1 MHKFRWK
8 KGLACG
14 GLFLLLVGIT
24 LWLVLKDQNPAQL
37 WTAVKQVRLPLLGVG
52 LGCMA
57 VYFCCEAKNIQ
68 TGLSLFGSPAPYR
81 ACLFYAVNGFFFSA
95 VTPSASGGQPMQLYA
110 MYRDGHA
117 PAPGVLAL
125 LTDFFSF
132 QMAAVTLAVLGCF
145 LHWQQLISLERGV
158 LLCFFVGTALNLV
171 VVAILCIA
179 VFSSRV
185 LPALWKGIMVPARR
199 LFPQRAPAWNQWWEQ
214 QWADLCQ
221 CRQCYRTHKK
231 QLGKMFLTS
240 LLQLTAYHSVPFWV
254 YLAFGLSGQSA
265 IAVVGLQAVLFLS
278 VSSLPLPGAVGLTE
292 GGFLLLYQTVFP
304 AAILPSAMLL
314 SRTVSFYLIL
324 LCCGLVIASRFLR
337 GSWQALAPQK
347 PLAVRG
353 EHSLSK

>member
-199 LFPQRAPAWNQWWEQ
+199 LFPQRVPAWNQWWEQ

-221 CRQCYRTHKK
+221 CRQCYPTKKK
-231 QLGKMFLTS
+231 QQGKMFLTS
-240 LLQLTAYHSVPFWV
+240 LHQ
-254 YLAFGLSGQSA
+254 
-265 IAVVGLQAVLFLS
+265 
-278 VSSLPLPGAVGLTE
+278 
-292 GGFLLLYQTVFP
+292 
-304 AAILPSAMLL
+304 
-314 SRTVSFYLIL
+314 
-324 LCCGLVIASRFLR
+324 
-337 GSWQALAPQK
+337 
-347 PLAVRG
+347 
-353 EHSLSK
+353 